1 MPDLAF
7 NEMTFLNSRRAKPD
21 EHVGQKD
28 SKSYAKKTRRQS
40 TKAADTEAE
49 ISRYFTSAK
58 ATARDAS
65 DHRADGKQHE
75 STRRTQI
82 HDSPP
87 AFVDLPDNAFLGF
100 GSCGVNSV
108 SPVKRPDSRG
118 LKNLERKLARSPT
131 RSTSYLTWSQN
142 GLPSQASPH
151 RDKQP
156 VLPLRSS
163 KYSNRRRNRS
173 ISTEAATPKDPLS
186 SSRASDVHIAE
197 DNAANSVNP
206 QSKEYL
212 STAKATD
219 MSIRPNKRPRGA
231 ISPSHSPQ
239 KRGETRSDSEGAP
252 LRSVQTIALGHRHES
267 KRPRSAQRGSQK
279 QTSRD
284 STDRSARAK
293 RGKGFRENGLHAIR
307 AGTGHIVMDQ
317 AALDLPD
324 NMIDDLLQDCKS
336 QSNAEALGPE
346 PEHLEQS
353 DSKVIGPF
361 TACESTRFLYEGFQ
375 GVEHKPHGDPMLE
388 VKSPATRPV
397 SYSEPLDL
405 RDQHHSVYKE
415 LRPQRL
421 APTHAASRHSINS
434 FNRPKNMGDTPEQ
447 AQTSRT
453 PRGDSSSAWNGY
465 NTIYEC
471 QQDAAQAALAANE
484 VYRMTHEAPHQESS
498 MHPYMHRDVLTYPKC
513 APYTNTVDV
522 RYDVINQRAERK
534 FYADRYEFDAGDAYP
549 EQEGLQENIWPNDSA
564 WQNTDYDEQPTIGN
578 TTHEYDNSIKRQE
591 LNRYQ
596 TPFKQTIGPLGFE
609 HHPSTTHFSET
620 CPTRRSEQTFTMTG
634 NGHEISEE
642 TTKTYAE
649 NYPPE
654 LAGFWT
660 PRMGY

>member
-28 SKSYAKKTRRQS
+28 SKPYAKKTRRQS

-87 AFVDLPDNAFLGF
+87 AFVDLPDHAFLGF
-100 GSCGVNSV
+100 GSCGVDSV
-108 SPVKRPDSRG
+108 SPVKRLDSRG

-131 RSTSYLTWSQN
+131 RSTNYLTWSQN
-142 GLPSQASPH
+142 GLPSQASLH

-156 VLPLRSS
+156 VVPLRSS

-197 DNAANSVNP
+197 DNAANSINP
-206 QSKEYL
+206 QSKESP

-219 MSIRPNKRPRGA
+219 MSIRPNKRSRGA

-267 KRPRSAQRGSQK
+267 EHPRSAPRGSQK
-279 QTSRD
+279 KPSRD

-307 AGTGHIVMDQ
+307 AGTGQIVMDQ

-353 DSKVIGPF
+353 DSEVIGPF
-361 TACESTRFLYEGFQ
+361 TVCESTSFLYERFQ
-375 GVEHKPHGDPMLE
+375 GVEHNPHGDPMLE

-397 SYSEPLDL
+397 SYSEPLNL

-421 APTHAASRHSINS
+421 APTHAASRHGINS

-453 PRGDSSSAWNGY
+453 PRGDSSSAWSGY
-465 NTIYEC
+465 NTIYKC
-471 QQDAAQAALAANE
+471 QQDAAQVALAANE
-484 VYRMTHEAPHQESS
+484 VYSMTHEAPHQESS

-513 APYTNTVDV
+513 EPYTNPVDV
-522 RYDVINQRAERK
+522 GYDVINQGAERK
-534 FYADRYEFDAGDAYP
+534 SYADRYEIDAGDPYP
-549 EQEGLQENIWPNDSA
+549 EQEGLQENIWLNDSA
-564 WQNTDYDEQPTIGN
+564 WQNTDYDEQPSIGN
-578 TTHEYDNSIKRQE
+578 TTHEYDNSIERRE

-596 TPFKQTIGPLGFE
+596 TRFKQTIGPQGFE

-620 CPTRRSEQTFTMTG
+620 CPPRRSEQTFTMPG
-634 NGHEISEE
+634 NGHEIREE
-642 TTKTYAE
+642 TTKTYDE
-649 NYPPE
+649 NDPPE

>member
-28 SKSYAKKTRRQS
+28 SKTYAKKTRRQS

-108 SPVKRPDSRG
+108 SPVKRLDSRG

-197 DNAANSVNP
+197 DNAADSVDP
-206 QSKEYL
+206 QSKESP

-239 KRGETRSDSEGAP
+239 KRGEIRSGSEGAP

-267 KRPRSAQRGSQK
+267 ERPRSAQRGSQK
-279 QTSRD
+279 QPSQD
-284 STDRSARAK
+284 STDRSTRAK

-317 AALDLPD
+317 EALDLPD

-361 TACESTRFLYEGFQ
+361 TACESTRFLYEHFQ
-375 GVEHKPHGDPMLE
+375 GVEHNPHGDPMLE

-453 PRGDSSSAWNGY
+453 LRGDSSNAWNGY
-465 NTIYEC
+465 NTIYKC
-471 QQDAAQAALAANE
+471 QQDAAQVALAANE
-484 VYRMTHEAPHQESS
+484 VYPMTHEAPHQESS

-513 APYTNTVDV
+513 EPYTNPVDV
-522 RYDVINQRAERK
+522 GYDVINQRAERK
-534 FYADRYEFDAGDAYP
+534 FYADRYEIDAGDAHP

-564 WQNTDYDEQPTIGN
+564 WQNTDYDEQPSIGN
-578 TTHEYDNSIKRQE
+578 TTHEYDNSIERRE
-591 LNRYQ
+591 LKRYQ
-596 TPFKQTIGPLGFE
+596 TPFKQTIGPQGFE

-620 CPTRRSEQTFTMTG
+620 CPPRRSEQTFTMPG
-634 NGHEISEE
+634 NGHEIREE
-642 TTKTYAE
+642 TTKTYDE
-649 NYPPE
+649 NDPPE